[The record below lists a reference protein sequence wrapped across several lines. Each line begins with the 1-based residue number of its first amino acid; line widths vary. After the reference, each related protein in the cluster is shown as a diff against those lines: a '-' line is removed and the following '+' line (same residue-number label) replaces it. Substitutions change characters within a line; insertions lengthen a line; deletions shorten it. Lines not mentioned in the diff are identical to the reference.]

1 MKNLNEQLTQG
12 RQMSI
17 PNQMQHVVITE
28 AGGPEKLAIIA
39 TATPE
44 PKSDEVL
51 VKVHAFGINRPDILQ
66 RQGLYPMPAGV
77 TPVPGLEVAGEVVAV
92 GENVEKFK
100 VGDQVCGLTNGGGYA
115 EYCVVPESQ
124 TLAIPNGVSYVQAAA
139 IPETF
144 FTVWANV
151 FQMGRATQGE
161 TALIHGGSS
170 GIGTTALM
178 LCRAF
183 GIKTFSTVGSDDKAQ
198 AISDL
203 TDAINYKTQDFET
216 YINEKTDNKGV
227 DVILDM
233 VGAPYLE
240 RNLNLL
246 RRDGRLVYIAFLGG
260 AKAKEV
266 KLGQIM
272 MKRLTITGSTMRARN
287 TAEKAEIAQGLMD
300 NVAPLWAK
308 GECLPMIFKTFK
320 FDQIVD
326 AHIAMDVGDH
336 IGKIVVEVI

>member
-1 MKNLNEQLTQG
+1 
-12 RQMSI
+12 MS
-17 PNQMQHVVITE
+17 QKTMQHVIITE
-28 AGGPEKLAIIA
+28 PGGVDKLAYETVVI
-39 TATPE
+39 PE
-44 PKSDEVL
+44 PKADEVL
-51 VKVHAFGINRPDILQ
+51 VKVHGFGINRPDILQ
-66 RQGLYPMPAGV
+66 RQGLYPMPKGV

-92 GENVEKFK
+92 GSDVNQFK
-100 VGDQVCGLTNGGGYA
+100 VGDKVCGLTNGGGYA

-124 TLAIPNGVSYVQAAA
+124 TLNIPEGVSFVQAAA

-151 FQMGRATQGE
+151 FQMGKAKAGE
-161 TALIHGGSS
+161 TVLVHGGTS

-178 LCRAF
+178 LCKSL
-183 GIKTFSTVGSDDKAQ
+183 GIKTFATAGSDEKIQ
-198 AISDL
+198 SISHL
-203 TDAINYKTQDFET
+203 TTGINYKTQDFEQV
-216 YINEKTDNKGV
+216 INEATDNAGV

-287 TAEKAEIAQGLMD
+287 TAEKAEIAQGLKTH
-300 NVAPLWAK
+300 VAPLWAK
-308 GECLPMIFKTFK
+308 GECLPMIYKTFK
-320 FDQIVD
+320 FNEIQD
-326 AHIAMDVGDH
+326 AHAAMDTGEH

>member
-1 MKNLNEQLTQG
+1 
-12 RQMSI
+12 MSQT
-17 PNQMQHVVITE
+17 NMQQVIITE
-28 AGGPEKLAIIA
+28 PGGVDKLSFETVVVPEAKA
-39 TATPE
+39 
-44 PKSDEVL
+44 DEVL

-66 RQGLYPMPAGV
+66 RQGLYPMPKGV
-77 TPVPGLEVAGEVVAV
+77 TPVPGLEVSGIVEAV
-92 GENVEKFK
+92 GSDVTKFK
-100 VGDQVCGLTNGGGYA
+100 VGDKVCGLTNGGGYA

-124 TLAIPNGVSYVQAAA
+124 TLTIPTGVSFTQAAA

-151 FQMGRATQGE
+151 FQMGKVKAGE
-161 TALIHGGSS
+161 TVLVHGGTS

-178 LCRAF
+178 LCKSL
-183 GIKTFSTVGSDDKAQ
+183 GIKTFATVGTDEKVA

-203 TDAINYKTQDFET
+203 TTAINYKTQDFEQV
-216 YINEKTDNKGV
+216 INEQTDNGGV

-260 AKAKEV
+260 AKAKDV

-272 MKRLTITGSTMRARN
+272 MKRLTITGSTMRART
-287 TAEKAEIAQGLMD
+287 TAEKAEIAQGLQKT
-300 NVAPLWAK
+300 VAPLWEK
-308 GECLPMIFKTFK
+308 GECLPMIYKTFK
-320 FDQIVD
+320 FNQIQD
-326 AHIAMDVGDH
+326 AHAIMDTGEHVG
-336 IGKIVVEVI
+336 KVVVQII

>member
-1 MKNLNEQLTQG
+1 
-12 RQMSI
+12 MS
-17 PNQMQHVVITE
+17 QETMQQVIITE
-28 AGGPEKLAIIA
+28 PGGVDKLAYETVA
-39 TATPE
+39 VPAA
-44 PKSDEVL
+44 KADEVL

-66 RQGLYPMPAGV
+66 RQGLYPMPKGV

-92 GENVEKFK
+92 GEDVTLFK
-100 VGDQVCGLTNGGGYA
+100 AGDKVCGLTNGGGYA

-124 TLAIPNGVSYVQAAA
+124 TISIPENVSFAQAAA

-151 FQMGRATQGE
+151 FQMAHAKAGE
-161 TALIHGGSS
+161 TVLVHGGAS

-178 LCRAF
+178 LCKSL
-183 GIKTFSTVGSDDKAQ
+183 GLKTFATVGSDEKAA

-203 TDAINYKTQDFET
+203 TTAINYKTQDFEHV
-216 YINEKTDNKGV
+216 INEATGDDGV
-227 DVILDM
+227 DVVLDM

-240 RNLNLL
+240 KNLNLL

-272 MKRLTITGSTMRARN
+272 MKRLTITGSTMRARS
-287 TAEKAEIAQGLMD
+287 TAEKAEIAQGLQAH
-300 NVAPLWAK
+300 VVPLWAK
-308 GECLPMIFKTFK
+308 GECLPMIYKTFK
-320 FDQIVD
+320 FDQIQD
-326 AHIAMDVGDH
+326 AHASLDTGEHVG
-336 IGKIVVEVI
+336 KVVVTIL

>member
-1 MKNLNEQLTQG
+1 MTNPMMHQ
-12 RQMSI
+12 
-17 PNQMQHVVITE
+17 VVITE
-28 AGGPEKLAIIA
+28 VGGPEKLAIEQ
-39 TATPE
+39 TVVPE
-44 PKSDEVL
+44 PKADEVL
-51 VKVHAFGINRPDILQ
+51 VQVHAFGLNRPDILQ
-66 RQGLYPMPAGV
+66 RQGLYPMPKGV

-92 GENVEKFK
+92 GSDVQKFK

-124 TLAIPNGVSYVQAAA
+124 TLNIPTGLSYVQAAA

-151 FQMGRATQGE
+151 FQMGKAKAGE
-161 TALIHGGSS
+161 TVLIHGGTS

-178 LCRAF
+178 LCNAL
-183 GIKTFSTVGSDDKAQ
+183 GLKTFATVGSDEKVQ
-198 AISDL
+198 AIAHL
-203 TDAINYKTQDFET
+203 TDAINYKTQNFES
-216 YINEKTDNKGV
+216 YILEKTDQAGV
-227 DVILDM
+227 DVILDI

-240 RNLNLL
+240 QNLNLL
-246 RRDGRLVYIAFLGG
+246 RKDGRLVYIAFLGG

-287 TAEKAEIAQGLMD
+287 TAEKAEIRQGLQEH
-300 NVAPLWAK
+300 VWPLLEQ
-308 GECLPMIFKTFK
+308 GQCVPMIYKTFK
-320 FDQIVD
+320 FDHIQD
-326 AHIAMDVGDH
+326 AHRAMDTGEQ